1 MRSPDLRAGSR
12 ATPPPRSAMPLI
24 GSAMELAPQSL
35 RKSGAQAPLSGEL
48 EALLVEA
55 EQRIGGQLAH
65 ESMLP
70 TPEEEIEAV
79 LPADILASLD
89 EPIDDEEEDNVPPD
103 ASLAAFHKGN
113 TTGAGKMTTG
123 GENAAPT
130 GAGTPQPPHTAAKR
144 GSSGSLPPAPKTHGG
159 TNVGATSAS
168 TTGLRAGSDV
178 QAREVSPSPPS
189 VVHLPSPLPVPIV
202 EASALPVVMIAPP
215 TVLGPTD
222 APRVLA
228 SAIAGRGTGV
238 LAFESPEG
246 AHRVVLR
253 EGDVVTAASSV
264 DEESLLPFLAARG
277 ELPRD
282 RVAQLA
288 GKVPASGR
296 HAGAALVAHG
306 YLRQD
311 QLWTV
316 LRAHAEWLMGKVV
329 ALERGAAGFEADAG
343 GRLRSEPSVF
353 GGSTG
358 AEVFVE
364 VVRRGVSPAVAI
376 ERMGGD
382 AARIVEGANAQLTSE
397 CALGAAET
405 AWLGRI
411 RGKTLAEAL
420 ASAGDPD
427 SAAVLYALV
436 SLGVCD
442 VVRPIG
448 APRSQVAANAAAA
461 ADPLDDEAI
470 RARVRARLQ
479 LVDEGDY
486 FSVLGVSK
494 TATSYEVKR
503 AFLELRRTFEP
514 SKLLTPSLG
523 DLVDDVRKI
532 ASVLD
537 EAYEILRDGAR
548 RERYRRAID
557 ASPR

>member
-1 MRSPDLRAGSR
+1 
-12 ATPPPRSAMPLI
+12 
-24 GSAMELAPQSL
+24 
-35 RKSGAQAPLSGEL
+35 
-48 EALLVEA
+48 
-55 EQRIGGQLAH
+55 
-65 ESMLP
+65 
-70 TPEEEIEAV
+70 
-79 LPADILASLD
+79 
-89 EPIDDEEEDNVPPD
+89 
-103 ASLAAFHKGN
+103 
-113 TTGAGKMTTG
+113 
-123 GENAAPT
+123 
-130 GAGTPQPPHTAAKR
+130 
-144 GSSGSLPPAPKTHGG
+144 
-159 TNVGATSAS
+159 
-168 TTGLRAGSDV
+168 
-178 QAREVSPSPPS
+178 
-189 VVHLPSPLPVPIV
+189 
-202 EASALPVVMIAPP
+202 
-215 TVLGPTD
+215 
-222 APRVLA
+222 
-228 SAIAGRGTGV
+228 
-238 LAFESPEG
+238 
-246 AHRVVLR
+246 LR

-296 HAGAALVAHG
+296 HGGAALVAHG

-329 ALERGAAGFEADAG
+329 ALERGTAGFEADAG

-382 AARIVEGANAQLTSE
+382 AARLVEGANAQLTSE
-397 CALGAAET
+397 CALGAAEA

-411 RGKTLAEAL
+411 QGKTLGDAL

-448 APRSQVAANAAAA
+448 APRSLASANAGAPAT
-461 ADPLDDEAI
+461 DPLDDEAI
-470 RARVRARLQ
+470 RARVRARMQ

-486 FSVLGVSK
+486 FSVLGVAK

-537 EAYEILRDGAR
+537 EAYEILRDEGR
-548 RERYRRAID
+548 RERYRRAIE
-557 ASPR
+557 AVPR